1 MTTAAPATDAPA
13 PALDAERSLRR
24 VLDLIRDGAPVGAI
38 TAARLRGIF
47 GVEFTESSGRY
58 GFAER
63 LTQDWWSSFELDPKA
78 PHGPRF
84 EFAFRPAA
92 PNAHPPASAICAL
105 DYEGFA
111 AELLAMG
118 FRHETYRAE
127 HNRIVHERFERPG
140 MIVLVYTRG
149 EADTAPDKIAHACV
163 QRVLIS

>member
-63 LTQDWWSSFELDPKA
+63 LTQDWWSSFELDPIA
-78 PHGPRF
+78 AWRQGQRQRRPPLLEAVDPHDG
-84 EFAFRPAA
+84 
-92 PNAHPPASAICAL
+92 ASGL
-105 DYEGFA
+105 RLEP
-111 AELLAMG
+111 EVS
-118 FRHETYRAE
+118 R
-127 HNRIVHERFERPG
+127 V
-140 MIVLVYTRG
+140 TR
-149 EADTAPDKIAHACV
+149 
-163 QRVLIS
+163 R